1 MGARLG
7 DGAACRSQPMAT
19 WQFLLVLL
27 AGFTWHATDGFK
39 VICSSYLIQVQVG
52 SQVVLECQVTPVLQ
66 MKMKEIRW
74 TKEGALV
81 HLYRFGQDEN
91 DQQDASFQ
99 GRTHLFS
106 KNFAQGNVS
115 LLLQNV
121 HLLDRG
127 IFNCFVEFES
137 NLNHDSSVKLG
148 VLSLG
153 ELPSVNLLEYTEDG
167 VRLVCDSQRWYPQPT
182 VVWRLGH
189 GGEVSRQPVTTSEQ
203 NAKSFF
209 SVKSIVEVT
218 THSGSDYQ
226 CLITGADAKQSVSTN
241 FHVPDEFFPRTS
253 KWMGGFVVIFL
264 AVVASLVGLGLLN
277 RWLQR
282 HIRDLE
288 KRPTSSEYQRLQMK
302 QEALKKELDTLHDEL
317 GRIRILPTAGMDRIR
332 NAAVAVTLDPNT
344 AHPMLQVS
352 PDLVTVRCVKGRAIT
367 SVDGGVSEPVLSV
380 MGKPP
385 LRDEEGI
392 TSGRCYWVVEVGSN
406 SEWDLGVA
414 SNDAEKRART
424 TLRPEGGVW
433 SIGCHQ
439 KVFRV
444 NDANSKQIS
453 IHPATQEKIQMIGVY
468 LDYGEGK
475 VLFCDDS
482 TGSHLHSFSD
492 CTFKG
497 GLLPFFNVSA
507 SGNALTI
514 CPVVHVA

>member
-1 MGARLG
+1 
-7 DGAACRSQPMAT
+7 
-19 WQFLLVLL
+19 
-27 AGFTWHATDGFK
+27 
-39 VICSSYLIQVQVG
+39 
-52 SQVVLECQVTPVLQ
+52 
-66 MKMKEIRW
+66 
-74 TKEGALV
+74 
-81 HLYRFGQDEN
+81 
-91 DQQDASFQ
+91 
-99 GRTHLFS
+99 
-106 KNFAQGNVS
+106 
-115 LLLQNV
+115 
-121 HLLDRG
+121 
-127 IFNCFVEFES
+127 
-137 NLNHDSSVKLG
+137 
-148 VLSLG
+148 
-153 ELPSVNLLEYTEDG
+153 
-167 VRLVCDSQRWYPQPT
+167 
-182 VVWRLGH
+182 
-189 GGEVSRQPVTTSEQ
+189 
-203 NAKSFF
+203 
-209 SVKSIVEVT
+209 
-218 THSGSDYQ
+218 
-226 CLITGADAKQSVSTN
+226 
-241 FHVPDEFFPRTS
+241 
-253 KWMGGFVVIFL
+253 
-264 AVVASLVGLGLLN
+264 
-277 RWLQR
+277 
-282 HIRDLE
+282 
-288 KRPTSSEYQRLQMK
+288 
-302 QEALKKELDTLHDEL
+302 
-317 GRIRILPTAGMDRIR
+317 MDRIR

-444 NDANSKQIS
+444 NDANSKRIS

-468 LDYGEGK
+468 VDYGEGK

-497 GLLPFFNVSA
+497 ELLPFFNVSA

>member
-7 DGAACRSQPMAT
+7 DGALCRSARAVYVSQPMAT
-19 WQFLLVLL
+19 WWFLLVLL

-39 VICSSYLIQVQVG
+39 VICSTYLIQVQVG
-52 SQVVLECQVTPVLQ
+52 SQVVLECQVTPVLEV
-66 MKMKEIRW
+66 KMKEIRW

-81 HLYRFGQDEN
+81 HLYRYGQDEN
-91 DQQDASFQ
+91 TQQDASFQ

-106 KNFAQGNVS
+106 ENFAQGNVS

-127 IFNCFVEFES
+127 FFNCFVEFES
-137 NLNHDSSVKLG
+137 NLNHDSNVELD

-182 VVWRLGH
+182 VVWRLRH

-218 THSGSDYQ
+218 AHSGSDYQ
-226 CLITGADAKQSVSTN
+226 CLITGADDKQSVYTD

-288 KRPTSSEYQRLQMK
+288 KRADKQR
-302 QEALKKELDTLHDEL
+302 
-317 GRIRILPTAGMDRIR
+317 
-332 NAAVAVTLDPNT
+332 
-344 AHPMLQVS
+344 
-352 PDLVTVRCVKGRAIT
+352 
-367 SVDGGVSEPVLSV
+367 
-380 MGKPP
+380 
-385 LRDEEGI
+385 
-392 TSGRCYWVVEVGSN
+392 
-406 SEWDLGVA
+406 
-414 SNDAEKRART
+414 
-424 TLRPEGGVW
+424 
-433 SIGCHQ
+433 
-439 KVFRV
+439 
-444 NDANSKQIS
+444 
-453 IHPATQEKIQMIGVY
+453 
-468 LDYGEGK
+468 
-475 VLFCDDS
+475 
-482 TGSHLHSFSD
+482 
-492 CTFKG
+492 
-497 GLLPFFNVSA
+497 
-507 SGNALTI
+507 
-514 CPVVHVA
+514 